1 MENKHLIGKTS
12 ISIYDNNK
20 LLNITFKQNF
30 I

>member
-1 MENKHLIGKTS
+1 MKIKHLTGKTS
-12 ISIYDNNK
+12 INIYGDK